1 MFYLRLFFII
11 VTITMILVS
20 IMYYNFA
27 NIERFKDI
35 QELTLEF
42 LKEDLDKLK
51 KKVDDDNKYLK
62 DNIDTNKTNID
73 RYYDDFTKFINKKDK
88 INICS
93 NSDCSEI
100 TKINKDLNIKSDNI
114 NILNEND
121 YIISKFNNNEI
132 YLGGDK
138 DINSPLFIINDNVN
152 INRLNAMDLYV
163 NSENKGQ
170 LLNINKYIDWIDE
183 NIEYNLNKEKIN
195 TDNNKDRIK
204 DILRITEEIED
215 IKNDRNNL
223 NEKIEDNIKKY
234 ESLNQHYQN
243 IQSLDTKFTSKYNL
257 LEKLIN
263 EKETCNCQDIIDTT
277 SINEETNKKIQ
288 ELDNKI
294 QNISDNISSTLE
306 EFQRTYNI
314 YKDSNEKVN
323 QDLFNQ
329 DNKTLEEHHSTF
341 DKLLEAAVSLGIPR
355 DKLT

>member
-11 VTITMILVS
+11 VTVTMILVS

-163 NSENKGQ
+163 NSENRGQ

-204 DILRITEEIED
+204 DILRITEEIEV

-263 EKETCNCQDIIDTT
+263 EKETCNCQDIIDTS

-314 YKDSNEKVN
+314 YKDSNDKVN

-329 DNKTLEEHHSTF
+329 DNKTLNNPGVDCT
-341 DKLLEAAVSLGIPR
+341 DNV
-355 DKLT
+355 

>member
-11 VTITMILVS
+11 VTVTMILVS

-163 NSENKGQ
+163 NSENRGQ

-204 DILRITEEIED
+204 DILRITEEIEV

-263 EKETCNCQDIIDTT
+263 EKETCNCQDIIDTS

-314 YKDSNEKVN
+314 YKDSNDKVN

-329 DNKTLEEHHSTF
+329 DNKTLEEHYSTF
-341 DKLLEAAVSLGIPR
+341 DKLLEAAVSLGVPR

>member
-11 VTITMILVS
+11 VTVTMILVS

-51 KKVDDDNKYLK
+51 KKVDDDHTYLK
-62 DNIDTNKTNID
+62 DNIDNNKTNID
-73 RYYDDFTKFINKKDK
+73 RYYDDFTKFIKKKDK
-88 INICS
+88 IDICS

-163 NSENKGQ
+163 NNENRGQ
-170 LLNINKYIDWIDE
+170 L
-183 NIEYNLNKEKIN
+183 
-195 TDNNKDRIK
+195 
-204 DILRITEEIED
+204 
-215 IKNDRNNL
+215 
-223 NEKIEDNIKKY
+223 
-234 ESLNQHYQN
+234 
-243 IQSLDTKFTSKYNL
+243 
-257 LEKLIN
+257 
-263 EKETCNCQDIIDTT
+263 
-277 SINEETNKKIQ
+277 
-288 ELDNKI
+288 
-294 QNISDNISSTLE
+294 
-306 EFQRTYNI
+306 
-314 YKDSNEKVN
+314 
-323 QDLFNQ
+323 
-329 DNKTLEEHHSTF
+329 
-341 DKLLEAAVSLGIPR
+341 
-355 DKLT
+355 